1 MTAAQVEL
9 EEGKCTGLLKNKHL
23 DLEEGSLL
31 IISCKIRWE
40 VYRIQQKIRESHRWR
55 SFFFFFFFLLCVL
68 CVWVAQS
75 YLTLWPPMDCG
86 PPGSSVLG
94 VLQARILEWVAMSSS
109 TRSSQPRDWTWVSCI
124 GGRFFT
130 VWVPWEAPC
139 PFFFFPATKSESATV
154 ILLNHWHYNCRI

>member
-40 VYRIQQKIRESHRWR
+40 VYRIQQKTRESHRWR
-55 SFFFFFFFLLCVL
+55 SFFFFPAVCVV
-68 CVWVAQS
+68 CVS
-75 YLTLWPPMDCG
+75 C
-86 PPGSSVLG
+86 SVLSDSLHPPWT
-94 VLQARILEWVAMSSS
+94 VARQAPLSLGFSKQEYWSGLPCLP
-109 TRSSQPRDWTWVSCI
+109 PRDLPNPEIELGS
-124 GGRFFT
+124 
-130 VWVPWEAPC
+130 PALEADSLLSESPGK
-139 PFFFFPATKSESATV
+139 PPAPFFFPATKSESATV